1 MTIPQN
7 RRIFLSF
14 SGKRETRTKH
24 ESRMRGGREQQRE
37 ALRVRLL
44 PTLRDRVFHFTK
56 LNSNLKASELF
67 RRTYFQI
74 KVIKS
79 GMISD
84 LRESLRGV
92 SRQPPI
98 MMLGLVFY
106 VISIFY
112 LHRALDKIHIKGG
125 RKSSVKK
132 KRPLKKERK
141 KKEYHSVQ
149 KRNSFVKAT
158 DTVGAPYWRQISNR
172 EVAVRP
178 KFAI

>member
-1 MTIPQN
+1 M
-7 RRIFLSF
+7 SF
-14 SGKRETRTKH
+14 SGKRERRTKH
-24 ESRMRGGREQQRE
+24 KSRMRGGREQQRE

-44 PTLRDRVFHFTK
+44 PTLRGRVFHLTK

-84 LRESLRGV
+84 LRESRRGV
-92 SRQPPI
+92 FAATAHHDVGARFF
-98 MMLGLVFY
+98 MLFPYFIYIAHLTKFTRG
-106 VISIFY
+106 
-112 LHRALDKIHIKGG
+112 ALCLWKNLCSGKIKGG

-158 DTVGAPYWRQISNR
+158 GTVGAPH
-172 EVAVRP
+172 
-178 KFAI
+178 